1 MTIPLAELYLQSA
14 LQNVPQTMPY
24 KTKTFSAI
32 DIIEG
37 RVANKDP
44 EQKMVVVIYTG
55 SHSPLYAVR
64 GGKYKLYQVF
74 AAQLLELVAKVQ

>member
-14 LQNVPQTMPY
+14 LQNVPQTMPH

-32 DIIEG
+32 DIEG
-37 RVANKDP
+37 RVANKDL
-44 EQKMVVVIYTG
+44 EQKVVVVIYTR

-64 GGKYKLYQVF
+64 RVSYKLHQVF
-74 AAQLLELVAKVQ
+74 AALLLE